1 MKEEKRQAG
10 KAVQLVTF
18 VLGGDEY
25 GVDIKDVHE
34 VIVMQKITKLPNLPA
49 YIEGVVNL
57 RGKVI
62 PIIDLRK
69 HFNLPY
75 KDDPGQMKIIVVEI
89 NNMLLGLIVNSIG
102 KVLTV
107 LLEDITPS
115 PVRVSGIG
123 SEYVKGIG
131 NIGGNLL
138 LILDLKKIFIE
149 EIKLQ

>member
-1 MKEEKRQAG
+1 MKEEKGPVG
-10 KAVQLVTF
+10 KSVQMVTF

-75 KDDPGQMKIIVVEI
+75 TDNPGQMKIIVVEI
-89 NNMLLGLIVNSIG
+89 NDTLLGLIVNKIG

-107 LLEDITPS
+107 LMADISPS
-115 PVRVSGIG
+115 PVKVSGIG
-123 SEYVKGIG
+123 REYLIGIG
-131 NIGGNLL
+131 NIGGELL